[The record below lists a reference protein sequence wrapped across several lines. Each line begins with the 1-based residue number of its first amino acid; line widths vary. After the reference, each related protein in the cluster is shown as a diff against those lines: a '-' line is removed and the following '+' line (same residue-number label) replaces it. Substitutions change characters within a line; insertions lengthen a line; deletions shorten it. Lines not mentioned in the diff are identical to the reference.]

1 MSLYDTIQQSIEGKE
16 RDYVRISRDI
26 WDHPELRFE
35 EDISSA
41 KLADYIE
48 QQGFEVE
55 RGIADIE
62 TAFSASFGSSGPTI
76 AFLGEFDALSNL
88 SQKAESP
95 QQEAIEEGGS
105 GHGCGHHMLGTSA
118 MAAAIAARDY
128 LVENNLEGTIQFF
141 GCPGE
146 EGGSGKTFMAR
157 EGVFDDI
164 DVAIC
169 WHPWVHTQVWTS
181 ETLANY
187 QVSFKFKGVSTHAA
201 SSPHLGR
208 SSLDAVELM
217 NVGANYLREH
227 VEDSARLHY
236 AVTNTGGVSPNVVQA
251 EAEVLYLMRD
261 LTVEKAGAVYERVK
275 KIAEGAALMTET
287 ELSIHFEKAC
297 SNYLRN
303 NVLEEV
309 METQLKEIGGIS
321 YSADELEFAEQIQET
336 LTEDEI
342 NHSSAQI
349 TSSYH
354 RAGQEAPESYGILC
368 GDPAPYSK
376 AVDLL
381 PGSSDVGDVSQLAP
395 TVQCLATCY
404 AFGTQM
410 HTWQTVTQGK
420 TTYAAKG
427 MIHAAKIMAQTAG
440 ALLDSPEKITAAKEE
455 FDRRKNGRPYEC
467 PIPKGVT
474 PSKLN

>member
-1 MSLYDTIQQSIEGKE
+1 MSLFDIIDDSIRGQEK
-16 RDYVRISRDI
+16 DYIKISRDI
-26 WDHPELRFE
+26 WDCPELRFE
-35 EDISSA
+35 ETESSE
-41 KLADYIE
+41 KLAQYIE
-48 QQGFEVE
+48 QNGFNVE
-55 RGIADIE
+55 RGVAGIE
-62 TAFSASFGSSGPTI
+62 TAFTAEYGSAGPVI

-88 SQKAESP
+88 SQKAGAAE
-95 QQEAIEEGGS
+95 QKAIEEGGC

-128 LVENNLEGTIQFF
+128 LVENNIEGTIRFY

-157 EGVFDDI
+157 EGVFDDV
-164 DVAIC
+164 DTAIC

-187 QVSFKFKGVSTHAA
+187 QVSFKFKGVASHAA
-201 SSPHLGR
+201 ASPHLGR
-208 SSLDAVELM
+208 SALDAVELM

-227 VEDSARLHY
+227 IEDGARLHY

-261 LTVEKAGAVYERVK
+261 LTVQKAGAIYERIK

-303 NVLEEV
+303 NVLESV
-309 METQLKEIGGIS
+309 MEEQLKSIGSIS
-321 YSADELEFAEQIQET
+321 YSADELELAEKIQAT
-336 LTEDEI
+336 LTPNEL
-342 NHSSAQI
+342 NHSKAQADSAYQ
-349 TSSYH
+349 
-354 RAGQEAPESYGILC
+354 RAGENAPSSYGILY
-368 GDPAPYSK
+368 GDPLPYSK
-376 AVDLL
+376 AIDLL
-381 PGSSDVGDVSQLAP
+381 PGSTDVGDVSQIAP
-395 TVQCLATCY
+395 TVQCLSTCY
-404 AFGTQM
+404 TFGTQM

-420 TTYAAKG
+420 TNYAAKG
-427 MIHAAKIMAQTAG
+427 MIHAARIMAQTAG
-440 ALLDSPEKITAAKEE
+440 ALLNHPEKIQEAKEE
-455 FDRRKNGRPYEC
+455 FKRRTDNVPYQC
-467 PIPKGVT
+467 PIPEGVT

>member
-1 MSLYDTIQQSIEGKE
+1 MSLQHTVQKSLQKHEK
-16 RDYVRISRDI
+16 DYIDISRQI
-26 WDHPELRFE
+26 WDNPELRFE
-35 EDISSA
+35 ETTSSGI
-41 KLADYIE
+41 LANYLE
-48 QQGFEVE
+48 ENNFTVE
-55 RGIADIE
+55 RGIADIS
-62 TAFSASFGSSGPTI
+62 TAFSASYGSGGPII

-88 SQKAESP
+88 SQEAENLE
-95 QQEAIEEGGS
+95 QKAIEEGGN
-105 GHGCGHHMLGTSA
+105 GHGCGHHMLGTGA

-128 LVENNLEGTIQFF
+128 LVENNLEGTIRFY

-164 DVAIC
+164 SLAIC
-169 WHPWVHTQVWTS
+169 WHPWDFTQVWVN

-187 QVSFKFKGVSTHAA
+187 QVAFKFKGVSSHAA

-208 SSLDAVELM
+208 SALDAVELM

-227 VEDSARLHY
+227 IEDSARLHY

-261 LTVEKAGAVYERVK
+261 LTVEKAGAIYERVK

-287 ELSIHFEKAC
+287 EVSVRFEKAC

-303 NVLEEV
+303 HVLEEV
-309 METQLKEIGGIS
+309 MKDQLQGINDLS
-321 YSADELEFAEQIQET
+321 YSEEELDFAGKIQDTLSSDELSHST
-336 LTEDEI
+336 SKVTE
-342 NHSSAQI
+342 A
-349 TSSYH
+349 YH
-354 RAGQEAPESYGILC
+354 KAGQDAPHSLAPLVGLV
-368 GDPAPYSK
+368 PYSK
-376 AVDLL
+376 AVNLL
-381 PGSSDVGDVSQLAP
+381 PGSTDVGDVSQIAP
-395 TVQCLATCY
+395 TVQCLAACY

-420 TTYAAKG
+420 TSYAAKG
-427 MIHAAKIMAQTAG
+427 MMHASQIMAQTVG
-440 ALLDSPEKITAAKEE
+440 AMLEQPDKIEAAAKEFNHKKGGE
-455 FDRRKNGRPYEC
+455 AYKC
-467 PIPKGVT
+467 PIPEGVT